1 MSGRNR
7 KLKIVENHSLGDLVL
22 PNKQAQ
28 EVIDKVK
35 DAGNIRELD
44 SILDMLWAPD
54 GMTREEWVEFF
65 KRERDHILARFG
77 K

>member
-1 MSGRNR
+1 M
-7 KLKIVENHSLGDLVL
+7 KIVENHSLGDLVL